1 MKELVFHYLNDRFPN
16 AYRVRKHLWWSES
29 FFVLENLDINT
40 LGEAP
45 KTLCSLFS
53 VQLTEAQEITKSWL
67 DSLPTYRKIDTSTN
81 HSVLVP
87 EQTGCYSTIFNTL
100 Q

>member
-1 MKELVFHYLNDRFPN
+1 MLAEVP
-16 AYRVRKHLWWSES
+16 E
-29 FFVLENLDINT
+29 
-40 LGEAP
+40 
-45 KTLCSLFS
+45 TLCSLFS
-53 VQLTEAQEITKSWL
+53 IELTEAQEITKSWL

-100 Q
+100 LVS